1 MAPAPLAPL
10 AVALL
15 LAVVTDAPP
24 LRVAAAVVIAVCLAV
39 VAVCLRRAG

>member
-1 MAPAPLAPL
+1 MAPVPLAAP

-15 LAVVTDAPP
+15 LAVVTDASP
-24 LRVAAAVVIAVCLAV
+24 LRVAAAVVIAVSLAV

>member
-1 MAPAPLAPL
+1 MAPAPLAAP

-15 LAVVTDAPP
+15 LAVATVAPP
-24 LRVAAAVVIAVCLAV
+24 WRVAAAVVIAVCLAV